1 MFWRI
6 FTAFILVFWAV
17 MTGLRIRDSYYA
29 DDSRFAEVP
38 VRMVF
43 DLFLKQAAAFNH
55 TLDIYHHEEKLGHTS
70 FMIQKLNRNKEG
82 VSYALHVNGSVQIP
96 TETVPVQANF
106 NFLVELA
113 EGESWRSFKLEFKAP
128 AMQTEAVISWKQG
141 DVFPDMDVKKN
152 GQMVMNTEIAK
163 SVIGIKESLGGGSD
177 WLLAMLPTG
186 TLPDVKAINLKA
198 REGRMDLAG
207 KQRRCYIVQSP
218 VMPSNQLKM
227 YFSELGELARVDL
240 PHGFRLIE
248 PMMHG
253 LEPRLKTL
261 E

>member
-17 MTGLRIRDSYYA
+17 MTGLLIRESYYP

-43 DLFLKQAAAFNH
+43 DLFLTEAVAFNH
-55 TLDIYHHEEKLGHTS
+55 ALDVYHHKEKLGHTA
-70 FMIQKLNRNKEG
+70 FMMKKLSKDKEG
-82 VSYALHVNGSVQIP
+82 VSYALLANGSIKIP

-106 NFLVELA
+106 NFVVELA
-113 EGESWRSFKLEFKAP
+113 EAESWQSFKLEFKAP
-128 AMQTEAVISWKQG
+128 AMKTEAVISWKQG
-141 DVFPDMDVKKN
+141 DVLPDVDVKKN
-152 GQMVMNTEIAK
+152 GQVVMNTEMVKA
-163 SVIGIKESLGGGSD
+163 VIGMKESLGGGSD
-177 WLLAMLPTG
+177 WLLAMIPTG
-186 TLPDVKAINLKA
+186 ALPDVNAINLKA

-207 KQRRCYIVQSP
+207 KQRRCYIVQLP
-218 VMPSNQLKM
+218 IMTSNQLKM

-253 LEPRLKTL
+253 LEPGLKTL
-261 E
+261 K